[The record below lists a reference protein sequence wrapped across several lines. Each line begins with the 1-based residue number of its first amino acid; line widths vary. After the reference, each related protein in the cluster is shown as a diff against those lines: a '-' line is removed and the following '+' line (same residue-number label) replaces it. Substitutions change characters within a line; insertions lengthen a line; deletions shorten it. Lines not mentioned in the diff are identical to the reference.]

1 MAQVMVNFRMDEDL
15 KKRMEQACAEMGL
28 SMTTAFTIFA
38 RKVANE
44 QRIPF
49 EVSVDHFYS
58 QSNMEYLKKVIT
70 DIEEGRAV
78 LVERDLLE
86 D

>member
-15 KKRMEQACAEMGL
+15 KKRIEHACAEMGL

>member
-15 KKRMEQACAEMGL
+15 KKRMEHACAEMGL

-38 RKVANE
+38 SKVANE

>member
-15 KKRMEQACAEMGL
+15 KKRMEHACAEMGL

-38 RKVANE
+38 RKVANQ

>member
-15 KKRMEQACAEMGL
+15 KKRMEHACAEMGS

>member
-15 KKRMEQACAEMGL
+15 KKRMEHACAEMGL

>member
-15 KKRMEQACAEMGL
+15 KKRMEHACAEMWL